1 MAILVAQAT
10 QDTTYLLGT
19 SDAKD
24 TFFGS
29 SQAETLRYSG
39 TGHLE
44 WMDVTTGDR
53 VHLNDAST
61 GWQAKAAGNDVTL
74 RHNGRT
80 ITLKALKA
88 DDTVTVG
95 WRAVWLRDLIGRQ
108 ANGIGRC

>member
-1 MAILVAQAT
+1 MAILVSQAT

-53 VHLNDAST
+53 LHLNDAST
-61 GWQAKAAGNDVTL
+61 GWQAQVEGGVAEGSNRPPGQWNPAVLAMDLGVTYT
-74 RHNGRT
+74 GPP
-80 ITLKALKA
+80 LKE
-88 DDTVTVG
+88 
-95 WRAVWLRDLIGRQ
+95 WLAIPCPR
-108 ANGIGRC
+108 